1 MNLDIYKKEILR
13 LYPGCSTEE
22 WNYLSSGL
30 NEHYYKPKEF
40 FIEEGKK
47 NHSLGFVIKGLVR
60 AYYISDKGE
69 DVTILFASEN
79 NYATDYLSLLDQRPS
94 RYYFQCLEPT
104 TIITLSYQHMEN
116 GYKAFS
122 GFERYGRLVAEE
134 ILKSFQ
140 NRIESFQFNQ
150 GEQRYRN
157 FIIENKQIVNR
168 ISLTHLSSYLGIQ
181 RPSLSRIRRK
191 IARS

>member
-1 MNLDIYKKEILR
+1 MNLDIYKKEIVR
-13 LYPGCSTEE
+13 LYPSCSREE
-22 WNYLSSGL
+22 WAYLSSGL
-30 NEHYYKPKEF
+30 AEQHYKPKEF
-40 FIEEGKK
+40 FIDKGQK

-60 AYYISDKGE
+60 AFYINDKGE
-69 DVTILFASEN
+69 DVTIHFAAEN

-104 TIITLSYQHMEN
+104 TIITLSYQHMQN

-134 ILKSFQ
+134 ILRSFQ
-140 NRIESFQFNQ
+140 HRIESFQFNQ

-157 FIIENKQIVNR
+157 FIIENKQIINR
-168 ISLTHLSSYLGIQ
+168 ISLTHLSSYLGIE

-191 IARS
+191 IAHT